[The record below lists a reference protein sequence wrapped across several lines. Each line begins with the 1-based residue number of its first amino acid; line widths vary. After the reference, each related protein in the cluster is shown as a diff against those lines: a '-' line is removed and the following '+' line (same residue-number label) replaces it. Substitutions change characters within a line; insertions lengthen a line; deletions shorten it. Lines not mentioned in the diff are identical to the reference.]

1 MSTRDGEFFLR
12 PPTPQATTAVEIIY
26 QNIAN
31 MPHPDYG
38 VLKLVYFGHQSEGQ
52 QKITRAT
59 AEAIV
64 MLLEANGLRICN
76 GLSEAAALLRN
87 NGYLVA
93 SPDEVGEVPTGPQDS
108 AGDPQGTPEGRPSG
122 LGPEFSSAGVA

>member
-1 MSTRDGEFFLR
+1 
-12 PPTPQATTAVEIIY
+12 VEIIY

-31 MPHPDYG
+31 MPHPDFG

-52 QKITRAT
+52 EKITRAT

-64 MLLEANGLRICN
+64 MLLEENGYYLCN
-76 GLSEAAALLRN
+76 GLSEAATLLRE

-93 SPDEVGEVPTGPQDS
+93 SADERAELLTDGPQDPGWDP
-108 AGDPQGTPEGRPSG
+108 AGSPDPSG
-122 LGPEFSSAGVA
+122 LFSSPEGGFGV

>member
-1 MSTRDGEFFLR
+1 
-12 PPTPQATTAVEIIY
+12 VEIIY

-31 MPHPDYG
+31 MPHPDFG

-52 QKITRAT
+52 EKITRAT

-64 MLLEANGLRICN
+64 MLLEENGYYLCN
-76 GLSEAAALLRN
+76 GLSEAATLLRE

-93 SPDEVGEVPTGPQDS
+93 SADERTELPDGIGL
-108 AGDPQGTPEGRPSG
+108 GDPAGTPVGPPDPSG
-122 LGPEFSSAGVA
+122 LFSSPEGGFGV